1 MDKFVITIN
10 RQFGSGGHEVG
21 DLLAKRLGVKI
32 IDKEVAQAIA
42 KKFEM
47 TQEEFDKIDYR
58 KPSWWEEFTMFYS
71 PFATMGSQRTTVD
84 KAVTSRQMYL
94 EQTELLKKLVEE
106 ESCIII
112 GRCAFHIFKNH
123 PHCVRVFVHGS
134 EERRLKHA
142 MEYFKVGEEE
152 ARKMMEDTD
161 KKRHDYIKKYTGS
174 SGYDVRNY
182 DFSFNA
188 DELSIEE
195 MADIIYDHLARKVDL
210 NA

>member
-58 KPSWWEEFTMFYS
+58 KSTWWEEFAMFYS
-71 PFATMGSQRTTVD
+71 PFAIMGNQRTTVD

-94 EQTELLKKLVEE
+94 EQTALLKHIAEN
-106 ESCIII
+106 ESCIVI
-112 GRCAFHIFKNH
+112 GRCAFHIFKDH
-123 PHCVRVFVHGS
+123 PRCIRVFVHGS

-142 MEYFKVGEEE
+142 MDYFHMNEED

-161 KKRHDYIKKYTGS
+161 KKRYDYIKKYTGT

-182 DFSFNA
+182 DFTFNA
-188 DELSIEE
+188 DVLTIEE
-195 MADIIYDHLARKVDL
+195 MADIIYDHLLRKLDPRT
-210 NA
+210 

>member
-42 KKFEM
+42 QKFEM

-71 PFATMGSQRTTVD
+71 PFAAMGSQRTTVD

-94 EQTELLKKLVEE
+94 EQTALLKKLAEE
-106 ESCIII
+106 ESCIVI
-112 GRCAFHIFKNH
+112 GRCAFHIFKDH
-123 PHCVRVFVHGS
+123 PHCVRIFVHGS

-142 MEYFKVGEEE
+142 MEYFKVDEEE
-152 ARKMMEDTD
+152 ARRMMEDTD
-161 KKRHDYIKKYTGS
+161 KKRYDYFKKYTGT
-174 SGYDVRNY
+174 SGFDLRNY
-182 DFSFNA
+182 DFCFNA
-188 DELSIEE
+188 DVLSIEE
-195 MADIIYDHLARKVDL
+195 RADIVYNYITREKA
-210 NA
+210 

>member
-32 IDKEVAQAIA
+32 IDKEVAQTIA

-47 TQEEFDKIDYR
+47 TQEEFDRIDYR

-71 PFATMGSQRTTVD
+71 PFASVGSQRTTVD

-94 EQTELLKKLVEE
+94 EQTELLKKLADE
-106 ESCIII
+106 ESCIVI
-112 GRCAFHIFKNH
+112 GRCAFHIFKDH
-123 PHCVRVFVHGS
+123 PHCVRIFVHGS

-142 MEYFKVGEEE
+142 MDYFKVGEEE
-152 ARKMMEDTD
+152 ARRMMDETD
-161 KKRHDYIKKYTGS
+161 KKRYDYIKKYTS
-174 SGYDVRNY
+174 TSGFDLRNY
-182 DFSFNA
+182 DFTFNA
-188 DELSIEE
+188 DVLSIEQ
-195 MADIIYDHLARKVDL
+195 MADIVYNYITREKVSK
-210 NA
+210 

>member
-1 MDKFVITIN
+1 MDKFVCTIN

-42 KKFEM
+42 QKFEM

-71 PFATMGSQRTTVD
+71 PFAAMGSQRTTVD

-94 EQTELLKKLVEE
+94 EQTALLKKLAEE
-106 ESCIII
+106 ESCIVI
-112 GRCAFHIFKNH
+112 GRCAFHIFKDH
-123 PHCVRVFVHGS
+123 PHCVRIFVHGS

-142 MEYFKVGEEE
+142 MEYFKVDEEE
-152 ARKMMEDTD
+152 ARRMMEDTD
-161 KKRHDYIKKYTGS
+161 KKRYDYIKKYTGT
-174 SGYDVRNY
+174 SGFDLRNY
-182 DFSFNA
+182 DFCFNA
-188 DELSIEE
+188 DVLSIEE
-195 MADIIYDHLARKVDL
+195 MADIVYNYITREKA
-210 NA
+210 

>member
-42 KKFEM
+42 QKFEM

-71 PFATMGSQRTTVD
+71 PFAAMGSQRTTVD

-94 EQTELLKKLVEE
+94 EQTALLKKLAEE
-106 ESCIII
+106 ESCIVI
-112 GRCAFHIFKNH
+112 GRCAFHIFKDH
-123 PHCVRVFVHGS
+123 PHCVRIFVHGS

-142 MEYFKVGEEE
+142 MEYFKVDEEE
-152 ARKMMEDTD
+152 TRRMMEDTD
-161 KKRHDYIKKYTGS
+161 KKRYDYIKKYTGT
-174 SGYDVRNY
+174 SGFDLRNY
-182 DFSFNA
+182 DFCFNA
-188 DELSIEE
+188 DVLSIEE
-195 MADIIYDHLARKVDL
+195 MADIVYNYITREKA
-210 NA
+210 

>member
-42 KKFEM
+42 QKFEM

-71 PFATMGSQRTTVD
+71 PFAAMGSQRTTVD

-94 EQTELLKKLVEE
+94 EQTALLKKLAEE
-106 ESCIII
+106 ESCIVI
-112 GRCAFHIFKNH
+112 GRCAFHIFKDH
-123 PHCVRVFVHGS
+123 PHCVRIFVHGS

-142 MEYFKVGEEE
+142 MEYFKVDEEE
-152 ARKMMEDTD
+152 ARRMMEDTD
-161 KKRHDYIKKYTGS
+161 KKRYDYIKKYTGT
-174 SGYDVRNY
+174 SGFDLRNY
-182 DFSFNA
+182 DFCFNA
-188 DELSIEE
+188 VVLSIEE
-195 MADIIYDHLARKVDL
+195 MADIVYNYITREKA
-210 NA
+210 

>member
-42 KKFEM
+42 QKFEM

-71 PFATMGSQRTTVD
+71 PFAAMGSQRTTVD

-94 EQTELLKKLVEE
+94 EQPALLKKLPQE
-106 ESCIII
+106 ESCIVI
-112 GRCAFHIFKNH
+112 GRCAFHIFKDH
-123 PHCVRVFVHGS
+123 PHCVRIFVHGS

-142 MEYFKVGEEE
+142 MEYFKVDEEE
-152 ARKMMEDTD
+152 ARRMMEDTD
-161 KKRHDYIKKYTGS
+161 KKRYDYIKKYTGT
-174 SGYDVRNY
+174 SGFDLRNY
-182 DFSFNA
+182 DFCFNA
-188 DELSIEE
+188 DVLSIEE
-195 MADIIYDHLARKVDL
+195 MADIVYNYITREKA
-210 NA
+210 